1 MTINIYVYTIIWV
14 YRYIYK
20 LVRMLSIHS
29 DETMAKRE
37 EPKAEE
43 IRTEEKKIE
52 AFGSEAYLES
62 AKAMREVGARVAL
75 TIGAAILIW
84 LFGQMVFIP
93 ISKGMEQVFLGYA
106 VHTIISFIFVVT
118 LAIII
123 FTVFIDIRKLTS
135 GIAGVLAYQFGK
147 ASREITVESFRH
159 YRIALD
165 GILYV
170 IIVSLAYLLFAQ
182 YLGDIHP
189 AIPAIILILI
199 VIWAIFALWRSCRAI
214 AAEIGRY
221 TSKIADELESHA
233 KKA

>member
-1 MTINIYVYTIIWV
+1 
-14 YRYIYK
+14 
-20 LVRMLSIHS
+20 
-29 DETMAKRE
+29 MAKRE

-43 IRTEEKKIE
+43 PKGEEKKVE

-62 AKAMREVGARVAL
+62 AKAMREVGARVVL
-75 TIGAAILIW
+75 TIGAALLIW

-93 ISKGMEQVFLGYA
+93 IAKGMAQVFLGYP

-123 FTVFIDIRKLTS
+123 FTVFIDIRRLTG

-147 ASREITVESFRH
+147 ASGEISVESFRH

-170 IIVSLAYLLFAQ
+170 IIVSLTYLLFAQ
-182 YLGDIHP
+182 YLADIHP
-189 AIPAIILILI
+189 AIPAIVLILI
-199 VIWAIFALWRSCRAI
+199 VIWAIFALWSSCRAI

-221 TSKIADELESHA
+221 TTKWADELESRA

>member
-1 MTINIYVYTIIWV
+1 MVNI
-14 YRYIYK
+14 
-20 LVRMLSIHS
+20 
-29 DETMAKRE
+29 MAKKE

-43 IRTEEKKIE
+43 TRTEEKKIE
-52 AFGSEAYLES
+52 AFGSEAYFES
-62 AKAMREVGARVAL
+62 ARAMREVGARVAL

-93 ISKGMEQVFLGYA
+93 ISKGMEQVFLGYP

-123 FTVFIDIRKLTS
+123 FTVFIDIRKLTG

-147 ASREITVESFRH
+147 ASGEITVESFRH
-159 YRIALD
+159 YRTALD

-170 IIVSLAYLLFAQ
+170 IIVSLTYLLFAQ

-189 AIPAIILILI
+189 AIPAILLILI

-221 TSKIADELESHA
+221 TSKFADELESHA

>member
-1 MTINIYVYTIIWV
+1 
-14 YRYIYK
+14 
-20 LVRMLSIHS
+20 
-29 DETMAKRE
+29 MARRE

-43 IRTEEKKIE
+43 ARTEEKKIE
-52 AFGSEAYLES
+52 TFGSEAYLES
-62 AKAMREVGARVAL
+62 ARAMREVGARVAL

-93 ISKGMEQVFLGYA
+93 ISKGMEQVFLGYP
-106 VHTIISFIFVVT
+106 VHTIISFIFAAT

-123 FTVFIDIRKLTS
+123 FTVFIDIRRLTS

-147 ASREITVESFRH
+147 VSGEITVESFRH

-170 IIVSLAYLLFAQ
+170 IIVSLTYLLFAQ

-189 AIPAIILILI
+189 AIPAIVLILI
-199 VIWAIFALWRSCRAI
+199 VIWSIFALWRSCRAI

-221 TSKIADELESHA
+221 TSKFADELESHA